1 MTEKSLIE
9 WIESNPTYM
18 FYILVGTQNSYA
30 MKHAFMF
37 SNVVVSYDKI
47 PVFISN
53 VGAGNKPFPLYI
65 QEALLNE
72 TARIYEVAKVA
83 TKTTLLKRTKIFQNL
98 YPNSIIYN
106 G

>member
-9 WIESNPTYM
+9 WIELNSAYT
-18 FYILVGTQNSYA
+18 FYILIGTQNSDV
-30 MKHAFMF
+30 MKHALMF
-37 SNVVVSYDKI
+37 SNIVIRYDKI
-47 PVFISN
+47 PVFITN
-53 VGAGNKPFPLYI
+53 IGPGNKPFPLHI
-65 QEALLNE
+65 QEALLDE
-72 TARIYEVAKVA
+72 AARIYEVAKVA